1 MWTRAQL
8 KEKAKAA
15 FNQNYWKVVLVCLI
29 LILLGTSG
37 EIDIEFR
44 NNVNEQIEASG
55 QDNWDVY
62 SNFKYG
68 YGMPDADWLFSTGL
82 ALGMAVL
89 FVVVFILVFAL
100 ALAFAAFIGNPLDLG
115 ARNFLLKNLNE
126 KAEVKEVA
134 YAFDSNYKNIVH
146 VLFFRDLYIILWS
159 LLFII
164 PGIVKSY
171 EYFMIPY
178 LLTENP
184 NLSKEEA
191 FALSKQMMQGQKWNT
206 FVLNLSFIGWDILSA
221 ITLGVLNIFYVAPY
235 RNLTFAAL
243 FEELNAA
250 HGYPA
255 RYVHRNYEQ
264 PNIYTQQVMKENVVP
279 PHNTRDEI

>member
-8 KEKAKAA
+8 KEKAKFALK
-15 FNQNYWKVVLVCLI
+15 QNYWKIILVCTI

-37 EIDIEFR
+37 EPSFDFNYETQTQTNAFDTGMGSTF
-44 NNVNEQIEASG
+44 NYSTSG
-55 QDNWDVY
+55 LV
-62 SNFKYG
+62 SLLPMGVAFG
-68 YGMPDADWLFSTGL
+68 
-82 ALGMAVL
+82 
-89 FVVVFILVFAL
+89 VVTAIIILVIIIVIPL
-100 ALAFAAFIGNPLDLG
+100 SLAFVAFIGNPLDLG
-115 ARNFLLKNLNE
+115 ARKFLLTTLNE

-134 YAFDSNYKNIVH
+134 YAFDGNYKNIVKIMF
-146 VLFFRDLYIILWS
+146 LRDLYIILWS
-159 LLFII
+159 LLFVI
-164 PGIVKSY
+164 PGIVKAY

-184 NLSKEEA
+184 NLTKEEA
-191 FALSKQMMQGQKWNT
+191 FQISKQMMKGQKWNA
-206 FVLNLSFIGWDILSA
+206 FVLQLSFFGWDILSA
-221 ITLGVLNIFYVAPY
+221 LTLGILNVFYVAPY

-264 PNIYTQQVMKENVVP
+264 VYQQVP
-279 PHNTRDEI
+279 PHNTSDEI